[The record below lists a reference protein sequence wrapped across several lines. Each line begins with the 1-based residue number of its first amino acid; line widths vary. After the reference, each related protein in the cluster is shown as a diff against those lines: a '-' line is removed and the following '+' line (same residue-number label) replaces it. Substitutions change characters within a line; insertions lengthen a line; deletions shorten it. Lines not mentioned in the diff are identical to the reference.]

1 MSEVINDN
9 TVGAVKIQRAV
20 EIMRRSPRITPGD
33 MSTEMGLPIKTVY
46 LLRSQAK
53 KKIRREDRMNSN
65 KPKKSA
71 YTNIG
76 IPREWDDDAKQM
88 AEEVKSGKKCSVPD
102 EKVTMLLN
110 DSTKLL
116 KELMEAKII
125 IKYLE
130 AKLMGAGS

>member
-1 MSEVINDN
+1 MTKIDQMIAFMKANPN
-9 TVGAVKIQRAV
+9 ATPQHAVD
-20 EIMRRSPRITPGD
+20 ELGWD
-33 MSTEMGLPIKTVY
+33 IKQVY

-53 KKIRREDRMNSN
+53 AKMKKLAR
-65 KPKKSA
+65 KPKEPKLSD
-71 YTNIG
+71 IKVS
-76 IPREWDDDAKQM
+76 IPSEWEEDAQQM

-130 AKLMGAGS
+130 AKLMGASS

>member
-1 MSEVINDN
+1 MTKIDQMVAFMKANPN
-9 TVGAVKIQRAV
+9 ATPQHAVD
-20 EIMRRSPRITPGD
+20 ELGWD
-33 MSTEMGLPIKTVY
+33 IKQVY

-53 KKIRREDRMNSN
+53 AKMKKLEQGHKNRLLTAKSQTSAKIEVPKEWEED
-65 KPKKSA
+65 A
-71 YTNIG
+71 Q
-76 IPREWDDDAKQM
+76 QM

-130 AKLMGAGS
+130 AKLMGASS